1 MWPVAIMLD
10 SIALAHHSD
19 YLNSGEHVQTEKF
32 NMHIRLDIPAS
43 SHTPLILPANKYC
56 KPLGCALFSHS

>member
-1 MWPVAIMLD
+1 MWPVAIVLD
-10 SIALAHHSD
+10 SVALVHHSA
-19 YLNSGEHVQTEKF
+19 YLNSAEHVQTEKL
-32 NMHIRLDIPAS
+32 NMYIGPDRPVS